1 VPINKTPFS
10 SNISSCSYENLEQK
24 LHASE
29 SCLLH
34 ATGGE
39 NRAAMNE
46 ISFSFSSLSLYD
58 SQGAFGDCQS
68 MRKKKEKKER
78 RRMK

>member
-1 VPINKTPFS
+1 
-10 SNISSCSYENLEQK
+10 
-24 LHASE
+24 
-29 SCLLH
+29 LH

-46 ISFSFSSLSLYD
+46 ISFSFPSLSLYD

-68 MRKKKEKKER
+68 MRKKKREKREKKNEIETPENR
-78 RRMK
+78 PRHT